1 MRTEEGKTIS
11 SRNATKH
18 GCCSE
23 ATLIMKGEDIADYKA
38 LELVWFKA
46 YKPKDEAEWHLVQ
59 EMVNAD
65 WFSQRAVRVLAEV
78 EAQLFETS
86 PLDWTD
92 ERHAKLA
99 RFQRY
104 QTARANA
111 VIKARKAV
119 EDYRKNRVNEV
130 MKAEKHQIFKEK
142 NEEEMSVEDCVR
154 EMEETAD
161 LRRRM
166 KEVKYIEPL

>member
-1 MRTEEGKTIS
+1 MRTDEGKSTS
-11 SRNATKH
+11 ARNATKH

-23 ATLIMKGEDIADYKA
+23 ATLILASENLQDYKN
-38 LELVWFKA
+38 LEMIWLNA
-46 YKPKDEAEWHLVQ
+46 YRPQEAVDQHLVQ
-59 EMVNAD
+59 QLVNAD
-65 WFSQRAVRVLAEV
+65 WFSQRAIRVLAEV
-78 EAQLFETS
+78 EAQLFEIS
-86 PLDWTD
+86 PLDWSD
-92 ERHAKLA
+92 EQHTKLA

-130 MKAEKHQIFKEK
+130 IKAERHKIYREK
-142 NEEEMSVEDCVR
+142 NEPELSVEDCVR

-161 LRRRM
+161 LMRRM
-166 KEVKYIEPL
+166 KQVEYIKP